1 MANPFAIEFEEG
13 FIPFSIPATAQA
25 LVTEVPV
32 GMPFPPNPNPNN
44 CIRTSQGWGVQVK
57 WDTAG
62 PLGSFLAGDWVVT
75 VYLEKMGT
83 GEASALAGDF
93 IVTPLVA
100 TDPHS
105 YSVNLTFA
113 PESVEPG
120 AYKIAVTVTMRGP
133 APGNV
138 PGPIAGV
145 GDGPL
150 LQFYKA

>member
-57 WDTAG
+57 WDTSG
-62 PLGSFLAGDWVVT
+62 PLGNFLAGDWVVT
-75 VYLEKMGT
+75 VYLEKMGS
-83 GEASALAGDF
+83 GEFADLLPLS
-93 IVTPLVA
+93 VPLVA

-105 YSVNLTFA
+105 YSVNLPFG
-113 PESVEPG
+113 PGSVGPG

-150 LQFYKA
+150 LQFYDAP